1 MLEGSPCE
9 SSFDMAQKKGSASG
23 MDSSGE
29 VTPAESR
36 DRAARFESITQDDSE
51 DGTERTGTVRRNR
64 PPAISTSTGTA
75 SVTSTSN
82 LEESFSSSQRT
93 PIQDSGRQRSFAP
106 STRQQTY
113 SPDPI
118 TPSNKS
124 NKPALPRRA
133 SLSRRAS
140 QAPHKGQ
147 EFSVDDDPDE
157 YESDVAHKKS
167 SASKTASAYGQSL
180 KRQPST
186 LRRRATA
193 QPTSLPRVE
202 SHGEDEEEAARQTQ
216 QPPLPLQNEESL
228 DTSGEEGTV
237 QADPTDEDDDADDD
251 TSDAESFTL
260 KDRQQAIN
268 QTHPFGIRIWKPALY
283 KKNRSVEKNAE
294 GDIHSSPGGRVN
306 QWLWTFNALWSVLF
320 GWWLFLATLLGA
332 LVCLALGIMP
342 GALEYGQ
349 VLWGLSFYLLY
360 PFGKFVKLEQD
371 EAYADEDEGEG
382 RSITEYE
389 QWQSGDLE
397 DGRLFFGPLT
407 SRSLIGR
414 RRASMESADENDSLL
429 GRTRR
434 GTGSDENG
442 TRAKRRLFGRGQWTV
457 GRVIYFV
464 SFYFLIAPL
473 LLLVSLICWF
483 LVFWIP
489 MGKVTLLLFDHLRRH
504 PLALSFH
511 SDTAYSRGPSSPSSS
526 VLLCTYRAVGTKY
539 WKYTIDGTNIFLINL
554 IGVVLFA
561 IFDYWVLNVALGLDS
576 WLVHPGFV
584 FALALF
590 SIIPLA
596 YFIGQA
602 VASISAQSSM
612 GVGAAINAFFSTIV
626 EVFLYCVALNQGK
639 GQLVEGSIIGSI
651 FAGILFLP
659 GLSMCF
665 GAIKRKTQRFNV
677 KSAGV
682 TSTMLLFATIAA
694 FGPTLFYQIYGSNEL
709 KCHSCSISNHGEL
722 DSDCR
727 RCYFSQVP
735 AINDQFFI
743 RAVRPYTWFA
753 AVMLFLSYIIGLWF
767 TLRTH
772 AAVIWNS
779 EVDEKKAQ
787 PHPGMNGSISNI
799 NLGAHA
805 PAARHSSSSKG
816 TVGRNEIR
824 ESQLYKRILG
834 QSMSQAGLGARRSR
848 QVSVSNQAL
857 LGQSP
862 QTPHLVPPKS
872 SEGEETVTGD
882 TASYTSIHIP
892 GLSEEENAH
901 LVRQVA
907 EMAATAATVAARD
920 ATTAPRKASYMSHAY
935 AQHTPK
941 HSAPPTGVFRD
952 HEEGAVGEGGGG
964 HAEAGGHDAPNWSR
978 KKSAVILLGATVL
991 YAVIAE
997 ILVNTVDVVLESV
1010 EIDEKFLG
1018 ITLFALVPNT
1028 TEFLNAI
1035 SFAMNGNI
1043 ALSMEIGSAY
1053 ALQVCLLQIP
1063 ALVLFSAVHGRYV
1076 DPGDLFDHT
1085 FNLIFPQWDMV
1096 TVILCVFLL
1105 SYVYGEGKSNYFK
1118 GSILVLTYL
1127 VIVVGFYVAGYSSD
1141 MDVMGVDRFD
1151 TLALGQQSF
1160 KTVGRPRS
1168 GRAY

>member
-1 MLEGSPCE
+1 MSQNKDSTE
-9 SSFDMAQKKGSASG
+9 SSADVSPV
-23 MDSSGE
+23 E
-29 VTPAESR
+29 TR
-36 DRAARFESITQDDSE
+36 DQQTRFVSITQDD
-51 DGTERTGTVRRNR
+51 DGEEAERTGTIRRNR
-64 PPAISTSTGTA
+64 PPAISTSTLSGTESMPA
-75 SVTSTSN
+75 TN
-82 LEESFSSSQRT
+82 QLEGSFSSSQRT
-93 PIQDSGRQRSFAP
+93 PIQDPGRQRNMVPGS
-106 STRQQTY
+106 RQRTH
-113 SPDPI
+113 SPEAI
-118 TPSNKS
+118 TPT
-124 NKPALPRRA
+124 NKPKMPRRA

-147 EFSVDDDPDE
+147 EFSVDDDADE
-157 YESDVAHKKS
+157 YESDFAQQRPSVAKS
-167 SASKTASAYGQSL
+167 VSGYGQSL
-180 KRQPST
+180 RRKPST
-186 LRRRATA
+186 LRRRGTA
-193 QPTSLPRVE
+193 QPTTLPRVE
-202 SHGEDEEEAARQTQ
+202 SQEEEEEMEEEVAGQN
-216 QPPLPLQNEESL
+216 QPPSMPNDESL
-228 DTSGEEGTV
+228 DISGEEGTI
-237 QADPTDEDDDADDD
+237 QADVDDDDADGDEDD
-251 TSDAESFTL
+251 STSDAESFTL

-268 QTHPFGIRIWKPALY
+268 DTHPFGIRIWKPALY
-283 KKNRSVEKNAE
+283 KKHRSVEKTAE

-306 QWLWTFNALWSVLF
+306 QWLWTFNALWTVLF
-320 GWWLFLATLLGA
+320 GWWLSLAA
-332 LVCLALGIMP
+332 LVGAVACLAMGFMP
-342 GALEYGQ
+342 GALEYGH
-349 VLWGLSFYLLY
+349 VLWDLSFYLLY

-371 EAYADEDEGEG
+371 EAYAEEDEGEG

-389 QWQSGDLE
+389 QWQNGDIE

-414 RRASMESADENDSLL
+414 RRASMESADETDSLL

-434 GTGSDENG
+434 GAGSDENG
-442 TRAKRRLFGRGQWTV
+442 TRAKRRLFGRGEWTV

-473 LLLVSLICWF
+473 LLLASGICWF

-526 VLLCTYRAVGTKY
+526 VLVCTYRAVGTKY

-561 IFDYWVLNVALGLDS
+561 IFDYWVLDVALGLNS
-576 WLVHPGFV
+576 WLVNPGFV

-612 GVGAAINAFFSTIV
+612 GVGAAINAFFSTVV

-694 FGPTLFYQIYGSNEL
+694 FGPTLFYQIYGSHEL
-709 KCHSCSISNHGEL
+709 NCHSCSFSDHGEV

-727 RCYFSQVP
+727 RCFFSQVP
-735 AINDQFFI
+735 AINDRFFI
-743 RAVRPYTWFA
+743 KAVRPYCWFA
-753 AVMLFLSYIIGLWF
+753 AVLLFLSYVIGLWF

-779 EVDEKKAQ
+779 EIDEKKPQ
-787 PHPGMNGSISNI
+787 PHQSLPSLNGSINQHVGQSAN
-799 NLGAHA
+799 G
-805 PAARHSSSSKG
+805 PTRRQTSSIKG

-824 ESQLYKRILG
+824 DSQLYKRILG
-834 QSMSQAGLGARRSR
+834 QSLNQAGLGIRDSR
-848 QVSVSNQAL
+848 QASTAAQAPQ
-857 LGQSP
+857 GQSP
-862 QTPHLVPPKS
+862 QTPFIVPPKTDDGGVPT
-872 SEGEETVTGD
+872 GEA
-882 TASYTSIHIP
+882 ASQHIRNIS
-892 GLSEEENAH
+892 GLSEEDNAH
-901 LVRQVA
+901 LIRQVA

-920 ATTAPRKASYMSHAY
+920 ATTAPRKASHMSHTFA
-935 AQHTPK
+935 HTTPTK
-941 HSAPPTGVFRD
+941 HPAPPRNAPREY
-952 HEEGAVGEGGGG
+952 EEAGLTEVPGG

-978 KKSAVILLGATVL
+978 MKSAVILLGATVL

-1010 EIDEKFLG
+1010 DISEKFLG
-1018 ITLFALVPNT
+1018 VTLFALVPNT

-1063 ALVLFSAVHGRYV
+1063 ALVLFSAIHGRYIDPV
-1076 DPGDLFDHT
+1076 DLADHT

-1127 VIVVGFYVAGYSSD
+1127 VIIVGFYVSGYSSD
-1141 MDVMGVDRFD
+1141 MDVLGVNRFD
-1151 TLALGQQSF
+1151 TLALNQNHQESF
-1160 KTVGRPRS
+1160 KTIGRSRS